1 MKKST
6 LTLVIILIHSI
17 TYSQKSG
24 NYILII
30 NNDTINVDLDKD
42 ISYKTASGETLT
54 IQVTQPEILEY
65 SDDMISFSYQ
75 RSLGVSNAKI
85 DDGIEQCMV
94 MKSTG
99 SGFMVQ
105 KFKTINPSGLTR
117 FMLNEII
124 KESINYGYVKTEK
137 EFKKKLLSGETIEGV
152 QATLKYNDDTEIY
165 TIATYGNKDQGIIVV
180 TMQLNDDFDDTHI
193 IELFLNTLRIK

>member
-180 TMQLNDDFDDTHI
+180 TMQLNDDFDDTLI

>member
-30 NNDTINVDLDKD
+30 NNDSINVDLDKD

-180 TMQLNDDFDDTHI
+180 TMQLNDDFDDTLI